1 VIGTLGPDT
10 VSFFWTGTRGSFLK
24 GMAMKRLIA
33 IGLLAALSV
42 VSLLI
47 AACGGGVQ
55 AEADRIDAAPAKAIE
70 MGIDPETTGNTAS
83 TLGALESCARV
94 DVPSPSFDG
103 VSDYNIDVYVRGDTQ
118 APMGYSALLV
128 YSAFNDGCP
137 AVGDPE
143 VGDKCLNSRDDDGDG
158 NVNDGCPQVGA
169 SAESGAQC
177 DAGDRLDDDGDAIV
191 HVADPGT
198 DYVVKFPNVDFA
210 SADARPDSDGTFNAG
225 AGCLEANCTTGTGGD
240 GTLVRVGLDI
250 GGSGL
255 VTLALDPPPFSAYTS
270 AAGDHPL
277 TLVPAR
283 LAINQDCPAVTPT
296 PTSTPA
302 PTPTSTSTPGTP
314 TPTPPPGTVALAGGW
329 NNTCYVGAEQ
339 PIQDALA
346 DVAEHVVAAYR
357 TRADQGFDRW
367 FPNRPDVSTIAAVS
381 PYQPLFI
388 LMDQSVFWPLV
399 PSGTPP
405 TSASLTSGW
414 NSVCYTGQTK
424 SAGDA
429 TAGVAGGF
437 VIMYRLAADQGWS
450 RYVPG
455 RPDVSDLLQLDQF
468 AAVLM
473 LVNQEGGTSWAF
485 GP

>member
-1 VIGTLGPDT
+1 MTRPMAILILAT
-10 VSFFWTGTRGSFLK
+10 VCVL
-24 GMAMKRLIA
+24 
-33 IGLLAALSV
+33 
-42 VSLLI
+42 SLLLT
-47 AACGGGVQ
+47 ACGSP
-55 AEADRIDAAPAKAIE
+55 AEADKLDAAVPGPIE

-83 TLGALESCARV
+83 TLGTLESCARV
-94 DVPSPSFDG
+94 DVPNPVFDG
-103 VSDYNIDVYVRGDTQ
+103 VSDYNVDVYARGVTQPAQ
-118 APMGYSALLV
+118 APVAYDAAVV
-128 YSAFNDGCP
+128 YAAINDGCP

-143 VGDKCLNSRDDDGDG
+143 VGDACLNSVDDDGDTK
-158 NVNDGCPQVGA
+158 VNDGCPQVGA
-169 SAESGAQC
+169 NAESGIQC
-177 DAGDRLDDDGDAIV
+177 EDILGGEGDEDGDAIV

-198 DYVVKFPNVDFA
+198 DQLIKMPGAAALN
-210 SADARPDSDGTFNAG
+210 PDSDADGVFNAG
-225 AGCLEANCTTGTGGD
+225 AVYLTGGPGIAGD
-240 GTLVRVGLDI
+240 GVIARVGLDI

-255 VTLALDPPPFSAYTS
+255 VTLSLNPDPNSAYDS
-270 AAGDHPL
+270 AAGVHPL

-283 LAINQDCPAVTPT
+283 LAINQDCPGVTPT
-296 PTSTPA
+296 PTATA
-302 PTPTSTSTPGTP
+302 TATPTSTSTPGTP
-314 TPTPPPGTVALAGGW
+314 TPTPPPGTVALVGGW

-339 PIQDALA
+339 LIQDALA
-346 DVAEHVVAAYR
+346 GVAEHVVAAYR
-357 TRADQGFDRW
+357 MRTDGGFDRW
-367 FPNRPDVSTIAAVS
+367 FPNRPDVSTIAVVS

-473 LVNQEGGTSWAF
+473 LVNQEGGTGWAF